1 MTIFEA
7 FILGLIQGLTEFLPI
22 SSSGHLEIGKALL
35 NTKSPDH
42 LLFTIVVHGATVL
55 STIAVFRKEILSL
68 INGLLKFEW
77 NFSTQYIFKLAVSAI
92 PILIIGLLFYE
103 NIETMF
109 FGNTVLV
116 GFMLFV
122 TGLLLVFAHY
132 VKITGSEVGFI
143 QSLIIGTTQVLAIL
157 PGISRSGATI
167 AAALLT
173 GVKKEQATRFSF
185 LMVLAPI
192 IGANILAIGRSEVSD
207 LQLEIL
213 PLMTGFVVAF
223 ISGFL
228 ACKWMITLVNKR
240 KLIFFAYYCFVVGT
254 LVLIFSF

>member
-77 NFSTQYIFKLAVSAI
+77 NFSTQYISKLAVSAI

-116 GFMLFV
+116 GFMLYV

-132 VKITGSEVGFI
+132 VKITGSEIGFI

-157 PGISRSGATI
+157 PGVSRSGATI

-240 KLIFFAYYCFVVGT
+240 KLIFFAYYCFMMGT

>member
-22 SSSGHLEIGKALL
+22 SSSGHLEIGKAVL

-77 NFSTQYIFKLAVSAI
+77 NFSTQYISKLAVSAI

-157 PGISRSGATI
+157 PGVSRSGATI

-185 LMVLAPI
+185 LMVLVPI

-213 PLMTGFVVAF
+213 PLTTGFVAAF
-223 ISGFL
+223 ISGFF

>member
-55 STIAVFRKEILSL
+55 SIIAVFRKEILSL

-77 NFSTQYIFKLAVSAI
+77 NFSTRYISKLAVSAI

-132 VKITGSEVGFI
+132 VKITDSEVGFI

-157 PGISRSGATI
+157 PGVSRSGATI

-228 ACKWMITLVNKR
+228 ACEWMITLVNKR

>member
-35 NTKSPDH
+35 NTKPPKH

-55 STIAVFRKEILSL
+55 STIVVFRKEILNL
-68 INGLLKFEW
+68 IKGILKFEW
-77 NFSTQYIFKLAVSAI
+77 NFSTQYISKLAVSAI
-92 PILIIGLLFYE
+92 PILIIGLLFYK

-109 FGNTVLV
+109 FGNIVLV

-132 VKITGSEVGFI
+132 AKITDSEVGFK

-157 PGISRSGATI
+157 PGVSRSGTTI

-173 GVKKEQATRFSF
+173 GVKKEQATKFSF

-192 IGANILAIGRSEVSD
+192 IGANILAIGRSEVST
-207 LQLEIL
+207 LQIEIL
-213 PLMTGFVVAF
+213 PLMTGFVAAF

-228 ACKWMITLVNKR
+228 ACKWMITMVNKR
-240 KLIFFAYYCFVVGT
+240 KLIFFAYYCFVLGT
-254 LVLIFSF
+254 LVIIFSF